1 MSSNISKQ
9 LLKPLSLS
17 PLCLFLNIWSYKH
30 SIAALLPSALPSAC
44 PCLLS
49 CPPPQSRTFLLEG
62 ILFPFTLWHNV
73 HLSFEAVSL
82 PETSVWSLNSGIW
95 GRFICG
101 LLPVP
106 SSSPKVINTLQ
117 CLLKRKTFPH
127 SRRQVSTGCP
137 ICADRYIL
145 PRRKTSDYFK
155 R

>member
-9 LLKPLSLS
+9 LLKPVLA
-17 PLCLFLNIWSYKH
+17 
-30 SIAALLPSALPSAC
+30 SIVLISQYLIILTLHCCPAALCAALAC

-62 ILFPFTLWHNV
+62 ILFPFTLWHNA

-82 PETSVWSLNSGIW
+82 PETSVWSLNSGVW

-145 PRRKTSDYFK
+145 PRHKTSDYFK